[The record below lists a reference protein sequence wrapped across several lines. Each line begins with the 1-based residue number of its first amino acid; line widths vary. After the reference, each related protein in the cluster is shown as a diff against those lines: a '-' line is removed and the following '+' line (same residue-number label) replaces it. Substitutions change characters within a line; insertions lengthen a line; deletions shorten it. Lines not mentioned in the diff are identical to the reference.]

1 MRSQVLWC
9 DRNPAK
15 SPMGSWPNVAYLY
28 IIVLELSS
36 MKAQYTFLSLI
47 TTGLAMVAAAA
58 PATAANVFVG
68 DREFSVSTISGE
80 TYENVLPTL
89 KKQLFYGNEALAVD
103 LAQQHATKGPLFAYL
118 LNERFISL
126 DFIGI
131 KYDPTFV
138 TTNIPPG
145 SREYGDEVYRQIVFA
160 ASCER
165 PDFVECIPTP
175 ADISDV
181 QFAVLEQVPTPA
193 LLPGLIGMGLAA
205 VRKRKQAREA

>member
-1 MRSQVLWC
+1 MVK
-9 DRNPAK
+9 A
-15 SPMGSWPNVAYLY
+15 VAYLY
-28 IIVLELSS
+28 IVVLELSS
-36 MKAQYTFLSLI
+36 MKAQYTLISMI
-47 TTGLAMVAAAA
+47 TTGLALITVTA

-103 LAQQHATKGPLFAYL
+103 LAQQHATKGPLFTYL

-126 DFIGI
+126 DFLGI

-138 TTNIPPG
+138 ITNIPPG
-145 SREYGDEVYRQIVFA
+145 SREYGDEVYREVVFA
-160 ASCER
+160 ASCDR

-193 LLPGLIGMGLAA
+193 LLPGLLGMGLAA
-205 VRKRKQAREA
+205 IRKRKQTKEI

>member
-1 MRSQVLWC
+1 
-9 DRNPAK
+9 
-15 SPMGSWPNVAYLY
+15 
-28 IIVLELSS
+28 

-126 DFIGI
+126 DFLGI

>member
-1 MRSQVLWC
+1 MVK
-9 DRNPAK
+9 A
-15 SPMGSWPNVAYLY
+15 VAYLY
-28 IIVLELSS
+28 YIVVLELSS
-36 MKAQYTFLSLI
+36 MKAQYTFASLI
-47 TTGLAMVAAAA
+47 TAGLAMITVTA

-68 DREFSVSTISGE
+68 DREFSVSTISGK

-89 KKQLFYGNEALAVD
+89 EKQLFYGNEALAVD
-103 LAQQHATKGPLFAYL
+103 LAQQHATKGSLFTYL

-126 DFIGI
+126 DFLGI

-138 TTNIPPG
+138 ITNIPPG
-145 SREYGDEVYRQIVFA
+145 SREYGDEVYREVVFA
-160 ASCER
+160 ASCDR

-193 LLPGLIGMGLAA
+193 LLPGLLGMGLAA
-205 VRKRKQAREA
+205 IRKRKQTKEI